1 MWKALKDLWVKASDE
16 GMRLP
21 FLHDPVTKKPSITL
35 FFPYVTFS
43 MAFVSTILLHI
54 WPTLILATLTS
65 IIFWIVAVV
74 FYQIRKLHKAKF
86 DLDDKSFEL
95 DSGEE

>member
-1 MWKALKDLWVKASDE
+1 MWQAFKDFWKAAAEE
-16 GMRLP
+16 GMKFP

-35 FFPYVTFS
+35 FFPYATFTL
-43 MAFVSTILLHI
+43 AFTSTILLHI
-54 WPTLILATLTS
+54 WPTLILATITS
-65 IIFWIVAVV
+65 IIFWIVSVV

-95 DSGEE
+95 NSGGD